1 MRAYAS
7 YVKSIYASYMKLRDG
22 MVKKRS
28 ETMQENRVK
37 LIAAARKAFAERVLR
52 SVDG

>member
-1 MRAYAS
+1 
-7 YVKSIYASYMKLRDG
+7 

-37 LIAAARKAFAERVLR
+37 LIAAARKAFAEKGYPQRR
-52 SVDG
+52 WMN